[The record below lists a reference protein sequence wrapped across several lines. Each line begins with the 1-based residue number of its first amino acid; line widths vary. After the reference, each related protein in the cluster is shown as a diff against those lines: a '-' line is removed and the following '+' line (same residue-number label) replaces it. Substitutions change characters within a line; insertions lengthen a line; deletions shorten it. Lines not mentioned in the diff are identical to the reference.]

1 MPKNRERR
9 LCYGP
14 PRAAAGSIYFMQ
26 RWDKAMDV
34 ATLQL
39 YALWTV
45 AAIGAAGFCLAW
57 WLM

>member
-1 MPKNRERR
+1 MLRLAVNDGRFDGFHAILGKN
-9 LCYGP
+9 
-14 PRAAAGSIYFMQ
+14 M
-26 RWDKAMDV
+26 MNV

>member
-1 MPKNRERR
+1 
-9 LCYGP
+9 
-14 PRAAAGSIYFMQ
+14 MQ
-26 RWDKAMDV
+26 RWDNAMDV